1 MKVCARAKAR
11 DLYDLWFLLKME
23 VKIDLDLIN
32 EKLSYYKKEFALKEF
47 MENIKKIRAVWKQE
61 LEPVIIGSLPDFE
74 VVEKDLRLSFS

>member
-1 MKVCARAKAR
+1 
-11 DLYDLWFLLKME
+11 ME